1 MRKIIVAT
9 ALSVACSAALLAV
22 PYEIDASHSSVGFG
36 VKHMSVS
43 NVKGSFDKFS
53 GTLDVEGKTIKALSG
68 EVEISSINTNSSARD
83 KHLNAPDFFDSKKFG
98 KATLELVKHNG
109 KKLEANITIRGITK
123 KVVFNVEL
131 NGPVKHPKT
140 GKDLVALTLQGKL
153 NRKDFGVGTDTGN
166 AMVSDNVD
174 VHIELE
180 AMQK

>member
-1 MRKIIVAT
+1 MAKSLKQISQCE
-9 ALSVACSAALLAV
+9 ALQ
-22 PYEIDASHSSVGFG
+22 
-36 VKHMSVS
+36 
-43 NVKGSFDKFS
+43 
-53 GTLDVEGKTIKALSG
+53 
-68 EVEISSINTNSSARD
+68 
-83 KHLNAPDFFDSKKFG
+83 
-98 KATLELVKHNG
+98 
-109 KKLEANITIRGITK
+109 K
-123 KVVFNVEL
+123 KVVFDVEL